1 MSTDFFACFV
11 SAKVFDDPPCSC
23 ENGVCTTCAGL
34 INEGTQDENYK
45 LAVHALGAEQREKV
59 RATGA

>member
-1 MSTDFFACFV
+1 M
-11 SAKVFDDPPCSC
+11 FDDPPCSC

-34 INEGTQDENYK
+34 INEGTQDDNYK

-59 RATGA
+59 RAAGA